1 MAKTTYKLTAKQIVS
16 LPPGKH
22 SDGGNLY
29 VRVRKGGSRQFV
41 VFYRAGGKQRE
52 MGLGGA
58 GAGGMSL
65 ADARA
70 KAEEIRA
77 EIRNGHDPLAAKADI
92 PTRASV
98 PTFGEYADA
107 YIASHEAGW
116 KNKKHRDQWKM
127 TLKVYAV
134 AIRNK
139 PVDKITTAELQQ
151 LLTPIWLSKNETAAR
166 LRGRIA
172 MILNAARVEGHI
184 AIDAPNPARFQGH
197 LQLLLPKYSAANKG
211 HYAAMEISA
220 IPSFIAELRQ
230 NVSVAALAL
239 EFLILT
245 AARTGEVL
253 GAMWPQINFAVRLWT
268 LPAGKMKSERVHQVP
283 LCARAI
289 EILKIV
295 GKLSDSSDQYAFQ
308 GRRKNRPLSNM
319 ALEMVLRRMN
329 LTSVTVHGFR
339 STFRDWAGDYTT
351 FPREVAEAALAH
363 AVGDKSERAYRLRSA
378 LAKRRKLMNAW
389 AKYCGSGLR
398 AA

>member
-70 KAEEIRA
+70 NAEEIRA
-77 EIRNGHDPLAAKADI
+77 KIRNGHDPLAAKADI
-92 PTRASV
+92 PTRTSV

-107 YIASHEAGW
+107 YVASHEAGW

-134 AIRNK
+134 AIRNR
-139 PVDKITTAELQQ
+139 PVDKITTADLQQ

-172 MILNAARVEGHI
+172 MILDAARVEGHI

-220 IPSFIAELRQ
+220 IPSFIAELRR

-245 AARTGEVL
+245 AARTGEAL
-253 GAMWPQINFAVRLWT
+253 GAMWPQIDFAERLWT
-268 LPAGKMKSERVHQVP
+268 IPAGKMKSERVHQVP

-295 GKLSDSSDQYAFQ
+295 GKLSDTSDQYAFQ

-363 AVGDKSERAYRLRSA
+363 AVGDKSERAYRRRSA

-398 AA
+398 TA

>member
-29 VRVRKGGSRQFV
+29 VRVRKSGSRQFV

-77 EIRNGHDPLAAKADI
+77 GIRNGHDPLAAKADI

-139 PVDKITTAELQQ
+139 PVDKITTADLQQ

-172 MILNAARVEGHI
+172 MILDAARVEGHI

-220 IPSFIAELRQ
+220 IPSFIAELRR

-245 AARTGEVL
+245 AARTGEAL
-253 GAMWPQINFAVRLWT
+253 GAMWPQIDFAERLWT

-295 GKLSDSSDQYAFQ
+295 GKLSDTSDQYAFQ

-351 FPREVAEAALAH
+351 LPREVAEAALAH
-363 AVGDKSERAYRLRSA
+363 AVGDKSERAYRRRSA

>member
-29 VRVRKGGSRQFV
+29 VRVREGGSRQFV

-77 EIRNGHDPLAAKADI
+77 EIRNGHDPLATKAVI
-92 PTRASV
+92 ATRISV

-139 PVDKITTAELQQ
+139 PVDKITTADLQQ
-151 LLTPIWLSKNETAAR
+151 LLTPVWLSKNETATR

-197 LQLLLPKYSAANKG
+197 LQLLLPKYSATNKG

-245 AARTGEVL
+245 AARTGEAL
-253 GAMWPQINFAVRLWT
+253 GAMWQQIDFAVRLWT
-268 LPAGKMKSERVHQVP
+268 LPAGKMKGERVHQVP

-295 GKLSDSSDQYAFQ
+295 RKLSDSSDQYAFQ

-339 STFRDWAGDYTT
+339 STFRDWVGDYTT

-363 AVGDKSERAYRLRSA
+363 AVGDKSEQAYRRRSA
-378 LAKRRKLMNAW
+378 LAKRRELMNEWERYCESAW
-389 AKYCGSGLR
+389 QPS
-398 AA
+398 

>member
-29 VRVRKGGSRQFV
+29 VRVRKSGSRQFV

-77 EIRNGHDPLAAKADI
+77 GIRNGHDPLAAKADI

-139 PVDKITTAELQQ
+139 PVDKITTADLQQ

-172 MILNAARVEGHI
+172 MILDAARVEGHI

-220 IPSFIAELRQ
+220 IPSFIAELRR

-245 AARTGEVL
+245 AARTGEAL
-253 GAMWPQINFAVRLWT
+253 GAMWPQIDFAERLWT

-295 GKLSDSSDQYAFQ
+295 GKLSDTSDQYAFQ

-363 AVGDKSERAYRLRSA
+363 AVGDKSERAYRRRSA